1 MKVIWVLIAIAAIAL
16 IGLFWWSAFRS
27 TPPTDSD
34 DVTVTLGSDVDGDL
48 VIAGRNVNVR
58 KEIKGDLTTAGANV
72 TLASPVQ
79 GYVMAA
85 GSNVNIDGAV
95 GNDLWAAGANVNVD
109 APVTDNV
116 RLAGNSVVLRP
127 QARVGR
133 DAYLAGNSV
142 EVLGRVER
150 NLLVDA
156 TETKLSSEVGGT
168 VRSRTGA
175 LKVLPGAVIRGD
187 LVVRGSTPPEI
198 SPEAQVLGRVQYD
211 QERGGGGWSL
221 VNWLWQWLF
230 MFLVLLILGAAT
242 IALSAWWT
250 RRIADEMTRQP
261 GYALLAGLVGL
272 ILIPLICALL
282 AITVIGIP
290 LAIVLF
296 ALYCVAL
303 LLSGVFVSY
312 LVGGWLLGRLKR
324 PETSPYARLAA
335 GALVVAFFAS
345 LPWVGWIV
353 QSLVLI
359 IGLGAL
365 ILERRDSWRRL
376 PVGEAGLAR

>member
-1 MKVIWVLIAIAAIAL
+1 MKAMWILIAVAAITL

-27 TPPTDSD
+27 TPTDSG
-34 DVTVTLGSDVDGDL
+34 DVTVALGSDVDGDL
-48 VIAGRNVNVR
+48 VVAGRNVNVQ
-58 KEIKGDLTTAGANV
+58 KEIKGDLTAAGANV
-72 TLASPVQ
+72 TMVGPVQ

-85 GSNVNIDGAV
+85 GSNVNINGAV
-95 GNDLWAAGANVNVD
+95 GNDLWAAGANVNVN

-116 RLAGNSVVLRP
+116 RLAGNSVILQP
-127 QARVGR
+127 QASVGR

-150 NLLVDA
+150 NLLVNA
-156 TETKLSSEVGGT
+156 TETRLSSEVGGS
-168 VRSRTGA
+168 VRSRTGV

-187 LVVRGSTPPEI
+187 LVVRSPTPPEI
-198 SPEAQVLGRVQYD
+198 SQGAQVLGRVQYD
-211 QERGGGGWSL
+211 QERGGRGWSL
-221 VNWLWQWLF
+221 MNWLWQWLF
-230 MFLVLLILGAAT
+230 MFLVLLILGSAT

-250 RRIADEMTRQP
+250 RRIADKITRQP

-324 PETSPYARLAA
+324 PETSPYVRLAA

-353 QSLVLI
+353 QFLVLI

-365 ILERRDSWRRL
+365 ILERRDYWRGL
-376 PVGEAGLAR
+376 PVEGAGLAH

>member
-1 MKVIWVLIAIAAIAL
+1 MKAMWILIAVAAITL

-27 TPPTDSD
+27 TPTDSG
-34 DVTVTLGSDVDGDL
+34 DVTVALGSDVDGDL
-48 VIAGRNVNVR
+48 VVAGRNVNVQ
-58 KEIKGDLTTAGANV
+58 KEIKGDLTAAGANV
-72 TLASPVQ
+72 TMVGPVQ

-85 GSNVNIDGAV
+85 GSNVNINGAV
-95 GNDLWAAGANVNVD
+95 GNDLWAAGASVNVN

-116 RLAGNSVVLRP
+116 RLAGNSIILQP
-127 QARVGR
+127 QASVGR

-150 NLLVDA
+150 NLLVNA
-156 TETKLSSEVGGT
+156 TETRLSSEVGGS
-168 VRSRTGA
+168 VRSRTGV

-187 LVVRGSTPPEI
+187 LVVRSPTPPEI
-198 SPEAQVLGRVQYD
+198 SQGAQVLGRVQYD
-211 QERGGGGWSL
+211 QERGGRGWSL
-221 VNWLWQWLF
+221 MNWLWQWLF
-230 MFLVLLILGAAT
+230 MFLVLLILGSAT

-250 RRIADEMTRQP
+250 RRIADKITRQP

-324 PETSPYARLAA
+324 PETSPYVRLAA

-353 QSLVLI
+353 QFLVLI

-365 ILERRDSWRRL
+365 ILERRDYWRRL
-376 PVGEAGLAR
+376 PVEEAGLAH